1 MRWLLFSRAGLRLAL
16 IDETPRIQ
24 KEIPFVMFDVWNL
37 FFVVFIYLAGKSLM
51 AIAPISFSVST
62 DPETSFAHLY
72 ENNAPHPA
80 L

>member
-1 MRWLLFSRAGLRLAL
+1 MLM
-16 IDETPRIQ
+16 DETPRIQ
-24 KEIPFVMFDVWNL
+24 KEIPFVMFDVWKL

-51 AIAPISFSVST
+51 AIASISFSVSA

>member
-1 MRWLLFSRAGLRLAL
+1 MLFSRAGLRLQL
-16 IDETPRIQ
+16 MDETPRIQ
-24 KEIPFVMFDVWNL
+24 KEIPFVTFGVWNL

-51 AIAPISFSVST
+51 AIASINFPVST